1 LLKAVYLMRVSI
13 ADVASR
19 ANVSIS
25 TVSRVLNRRDLVNEK
40 TRERVESVIRELGY
54 QPNAFARGLMLKK
67 SEIIALVLPDIHGE
81 FYSEI
86 IRGADAE
93 ARRYGYNL
101 VITSSNDTNESHSV
115 LETIR
120 SRALVD
126 GLVVMISELTD
137 QVEQA
142 LDGVRQPVV
151 VLDGEVTSIQHDTV
165 VIDQE
170 HGATLMMRHLLGAA
184 GVQRVVFLGG
194 QRTNVDTR
202 ARVDAYRRAFTER
215 GLPVAEGDIHYLDF
229 HYETAYEFALEH
241 IRDWVGPATCVFA
254 GNDEMAA
261 GVLAAAHAAGLNVPQ
276 QLRVVGFDDT
286 RVASLIQ
293 PRLTTVHVPM
303 AAMGAKAVELLC
315 ERLSDPDLPTQ
326 KVSLHP
332 ELVVR
337 DSCGSHPRP

>member
-1 LLKAVYLMRVSI
+1 MRVSI
-13 ADVASR
+13 ADVAAR

-25 TVSRVLNRRDLVNEK
+25 TVSRVLNRRHLVNEK
-40 TRERVESVIRELGY
+40 TRDRVESVIRELGY
-54 QPNAFARGLMLKK
+54 QPNAFARGLMLNR
-67 SEIIALVLPDIHGE
+67 SEIIGLVLPDIHGE

-93 ARRYGYNL
+93 ARRFGYNL
-101 VITSSNDTNESHSV
+101 VIASSNDPGDNPSV
-115 LETIR
+115 LDTLR
-120 SRALVD
+120 RRALVD

-137 QVEQA
+137 QVSKAFE
-142 LDGVRQPVV
+142 GIRQPVV
-151 VLDGEVTSIQHDTV
+151 MLDGEVDSIQHDTV

-170 HGATLMMRHLLGAA
+170 HGASLMMRHLLGTA
-184 GVQRVVFLGG
+184 GCQRVIFLGG

-202 ARVDAYRRAFTER
+202 ARVAAYREVFAEFGR
-215 GLPVAEGDIHYLDF
+215 PVVDDDIHYLDF
-229 HYETAYEFALEH
+229 HYETAYALAREH
-241 IRDWVGPATCVFA
+241 VRAWSRATTCVFA

-261 GVLAAAHAAGLNVPQ
+261 GVLAAANEAGIAVPDD
-276 QLRVVGFDDT
+276 LLVVGFDDT

-315 ERLSDPDLPTQ
+315 ERLSDEERPWQ

-332 ELVVR
+332 ELIIR
-337 DSCGSHPRP
+337 ESCGVEKR